1 MGSVSVPF
9 AFSVHHFINSVG
21 ADAGFAAIIGLAI
34 LILLYFAHA
43 RETAS
48 LREQIYEWAQ
58 RVQQLEA
65 RVTQLSRQ
73 QASLPTPSEP
83 VPDRTMTGDTRA
95 VPAAGGAAAA
105 ATAAATAAAPRP
117 AAAQAPPGAHP
128 PAVAG
133 APAGVAA
140 PALTAATK
148 LIPTYADVAPEPAA
162 AGGGPGPVSAGQ
174 LPPDATAVVAPP
186 PQPATVAGGA
196 NGSSYERDPTPPPS
210 LPQGQPRGAAG
221 TMPPAPPRMQ
231 LRQETPPPGRRGTT
245 PPRNQPP
252 RPQRT
257 RGRRTLALVLVA
269 LVAVAVIAGVF
280 VLTSGG
286 ETSHKQTNARTTSSN
301 VSSTRHRTTNSTA
314 PITPSSVTVAVLNGT
329 ITQGLAGRVSQ
340 KLATEGYK
348 PGRFT
353 TAADQT
359 RTSTEVAYMPGHRP
373 DALLVAKSLNLGSA
387 SVQPVDQSTHA
398 LACPPAL
405 GACTATVVVTLGT
418 DLANTA
424 VANTQ

>member
-1 MGSVSVPF
+1 MGSVPF

-34 LILLYFAHA
+34 LILLYFAQA

-73 QASLPTPSEP
+73 QASVSTASEP
-83 VPDRTMTGDTRA
+83 VPSQTIAGDTRA
-95 VPAAGGAAAA
+95 VPAAAGAAAA
-105 ATAAATAAAPRP
+105 ATAATAAPAKHAP
-117 AAAQAPPGAHP
+117 AL
-128 PAVAG
+128 AG

-148 LIPTYADVAPEPAA
+148 LIPTYADVAPKPAA
-162 AGGGPGPVSAGQ
+162 ASGGPGPVSAGQ

-186 PQPATVAGGA
+186 PPPATVAGGA
-196 NGSSYERDPTPPPS
+196 NGSSQEHDPTPPPS
-210 LPQGQPRGAAG
+210 FPQGQPRGAAG
-221 TMPPAPPRMQ
+221 AMPPPPRVQ
-231 LRQETPPPGRRGTT
+231 LRQPTPPPGRKGAT

-257 RGRRTLALVLVA
+257 RGRRGLLLILAA
-269 LVAVAVIAGVF
+269 LVAVAIVAVVF

-286 ETSHKQTNARTTSSN
+286 GASHKQANAGATASN
-301 VSSTRHRTTNSTA
+301 VSSARHRTATGAA
-314 PITPSSVTVAVLNGT
+314 PGAAPVTPSAVTVAVLNGT
-329 ITQGLAGRVSQ
+329 VTQGLAGRISQ
-340 KLATEGYK
+340 KLITEGYK
-348 PGRFT
+348 KGRVT

-359 RTSTEVAYMPGHRP
+359 RTATEVAYMPGQRR
-373 DALLVAKSLNLGSA
+373 DALLVAKSLNLGPA
-387 SVQPVDQSTHA
+387 SVQPVDQSTQA

-418 DLANTA
+418 DLSNI
-424 VANTQ
+424 Q